1 MQERKSTVTVAS
13 SFLLI
18 CASAVSGGRLLN
30 KLMQKNWKD
39 LSRGS
44 ECDDEDAWYFAILE
58 EEKGR
63 SSHSSL

>member
-18 CASAVSGGRLLN
+18 CASAMSGGRLLN
-30 KLMQKNWKD
+30 KLMQRNWKD
-39 LSRGS
+39 LSHGN
-44 ECDDEDAWYFAILE
+44 ECDYEDTWYFIILGV
-58 EEKGR
+58 EKGR